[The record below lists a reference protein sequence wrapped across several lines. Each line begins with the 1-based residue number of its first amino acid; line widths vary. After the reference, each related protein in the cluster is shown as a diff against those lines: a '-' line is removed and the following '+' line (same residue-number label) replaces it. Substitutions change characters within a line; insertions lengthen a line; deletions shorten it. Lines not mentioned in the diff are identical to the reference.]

1 MHELRHWPSIAG
13 ISPQSHYGDA
23 EDGRIGALDCLH
35 DVTIY
40 IYIYV
45 VLLLPFFVLLVSIS
59 YYLNNFVS
67 LLIKFF

>member
-40 IYIYV
+40 IYICSFT
-45 VLLLPFFVLLVSIS
+45 LAILCFTCLHIILPEQLCFTID
-59 YYLNNFVS
+59 
-67 LLIKFF
+67 